1 MICDKIVFN
10 EAKDVYLKRYAFE
23 KYPAQMSNVLKR
35 PAVVICPG
43 GGYNSCSPRE
53 ADPVAFQFMAAGYHT
68 FILNYS
74 VGADAVYPNPLLD
87 LCQAMKLIR
96 ENAED
101 WGVIEDQIAVCGF
114 SAGGH
119 LAASLGVYWNDP
131 EIMEKSGCMNGEN
144 KPNALILGYPVISTS
159 WMENS
164 NTHLARL
171 IGDND
176 WDSTYKKLNLQ
187 TGVGKHTPPAF
198 IFHTGRDAGVPP
210 KDSIYFA
217 TALLDAGVPYE
228 LHIFPNGGHGLSL
241 ATPQVCAPERIPGGG
256 DKSFAQWVNLCVGWL
271 DRLFQNPEEGYAPL
285 PKDPYSSKY

>member
-1 MICDKIVFN
+1 MICEKIVFN
-10 EAKDVYLKRYAFE
+10 EEKDVYLLRYTFE
-23 KYPAQMSNVLKR
+23 KYPDQMSNVLKR
-35 PAVVICPG
+35 PAVVIFPG
-43 GGYNSCSPRE
+43 GGYINFCQRE
-53 ADPVAFQFMAAGYHT
+53 ADPVAFQFMAAGYNA
-68 FILNYS
+68 FILKYS
-74 VGADAVYPNPLLD
+74 LGADAVYPNPLLD
-87 LCQAMKLIR
+87 LCQAMKMIR
-96 ENAED
+96 ENAEE
-101 WGVIEDQIAVCGF
+101 WGIIEDQIAVCGF

-131 EIMEKSGCMNGEN
+131 EIMERSGCLNGEN

-159 WMENS
+159 WLEN
-164 NTHLARL
+164 NGTHLARV

-176 WDSTYKKLNLQ
+176 WDSTYKKLNLH

-198 IFHTGRDAGVPP
+198 IFHTGRDKGVPP

-241 ATPQVCAPERIPGGG
+241 GTPQVCPPDRVPSGD
-256 DKSFAQWVNLCVGWL
+256 DKSFAQWVNLCVNWL

>member
-1 MICDKIVFN
+1 MICEKIIFN
-10 EAKDVYLKRYAFE
+10 EEKNVYLKRYTFE
-23 KYPAQMSNVLKR
+23 KFPVQMANVLKR
-35 PAVVICPG
+35 PAVVVCPG

-53 ADPVAFQFMAAGYHT
+53 ADPVAFQFMAAGYNV
-68 FILNYS
+68 FVLNYS
-74 VGADAVYPNPLLD
+74 LGEDAVYPNPLLD
-87 LCQAMKLIR
+87 LSKAIKLIR

-101 WGVIEDQIAVCGF
+101 WGVIEDQIIICGF

-131 EIMEKSGCMNGEN
+131 EIMEKSGCFNGEN

-159 WMENS
+159 WMEN
-164 NTHLARL
+164 NDQLLRL

-187 TGVGKHTPPAF
+187 TGVGKQTPPAF
-198 IFHTGRDAGVPP
+198 IFHTGRDADVPP

-241 ATPQVCAPERIPGGG
+241 GTSQVNVNGG
-256 DKSFAQWVNLCVGWL
+256 DKSLAQWVNLCINWL
-271 DRLFQNPEEGYAPL
+271 ERLFQNPEEGYAPL
-285 PKDPYSSKY
+285 PEDPYCSKY

>member
-1 MICDKIVFN
+1 MICEKIVFN
-10 EAKDVYLKRYAFE
+10 EEKDVYLQRYTFE
-23 KYPAQMSNVLKR
+23 KYPGQMNNVLKR
-35 PAVVICPG
+35 PAVVIFPG
-43 GGYNSCSPRE
+43 GGYINFCQRE
-53 ADPVAFQFMAAGYHT
+53 ADPVAFQFMAAGYNA
-68 FILNYS
+68 FILKYS
-74 VGADAVYPNPLLD
+74 LGADAVYPNPLLD
-87 LCQAMKLIR
+87 LCRAMKMIR

-131 EIMEKSGCMNGEN
+131 EIMERSGCLNGEN

-159 WMENS
+159 WLEN
-164 NTHLARL
+164 NGTHLARV

-176 WDSTYKKLNLQ
+176 WDSTYKKLNLH

-198 IFHTGRDAGVPP
+198 IFHTGRDKGVPP

-241 ATPQVCAPERIPGGG
+241 GTPQVNENGG
-256 DKSFAQWVNLCVGWL
+256 DKSFPQWVMLCVNWL

-285 PKDPYSSKY
+285 PKDPYSSRF

>member
-1 MICDKIVFN
+1 MFCEKFVFN
-10 EAKDVYLKRYAFE
+10 EEKNVYLKRYAFE
-23 KYPAQMSNVLKR
+23 KYPLQMANVLKR

-53 ADPVAFQFMAAGYHT
+53 ADPVAFQFMAAGYNA

-74 VGADAVYPNPLLD
+74 LGEDAVYPNPLLD
-87 LCQAMKLIR
+87 LSKAMKMIR

-131 EIMEKSGCMNGEN
+131 EIMERSGCKNGEN

-159 WMENS
+159 WMENG
-164 NTHLARL
+164 NHLPRL

-241 ATPQVCAPERIPGGG
+241 GTPQVCSPERIPSGG
-256 DKSFAQWVNLCVGWL
+256 DQSFAQWVQLCVNWL

-285 PKDPYSSKY
+285 PKDPYCSKF